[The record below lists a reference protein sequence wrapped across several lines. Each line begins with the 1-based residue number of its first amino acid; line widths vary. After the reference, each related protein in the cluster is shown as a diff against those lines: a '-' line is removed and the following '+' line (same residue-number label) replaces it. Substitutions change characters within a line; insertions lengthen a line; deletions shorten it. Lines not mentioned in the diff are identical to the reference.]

1 MSYILDALKRAES
14 ERERGAVPGLH
25 SQSVPLPTPTTGSSV
40 ANKRLV
46 ICAMVLVLAFLG
58 VLGWRSLVPATQQG
72 STHRAAAITPTAP
85 PLEVVAPSSVSANPV
100 AAASQ
105 VSGVATASVSAP
117 LATSATSAAPAP
129 LNTSAPPAKNNTS
142 DQPSKTDVAVASR
155 TADPRPSNERL
166 PAPAVVTASNVVPI
180 GDMPAD
186 VRLTLPKTVIS
197 GSAYSSNPA
206 MRMLIIN
213 GEVFREGDN
222 PAPDLLLEQIRA
234 KSAVLSFKGQRYSVP
249 Y

>member
-105 VSGVATASVSAP
+105 VSAVATASISAP
-117 LATSATSAAPAP
+117 PAP
-129 LNTSAPPAKNNTS
+129 LNTPAPSAKNNTS